1 VEGVVQ
7 VLGRA
12 RPAEAGDDVNG
23 ARFEGRVA
31 LVTGAAGDGIGQATA
46 RRLLEEGARV
56 AVTDNHERRTGAV
69 AAELAGKFGDDR
81 VCGVVLDVADRA
93 SIDAG
98 LAEAQARL
106 GTIDVLVNN
115 AAINVLTEVAEM
127 DPADWDYT
135 MAVDLTG
142 PWYLTRALLPGMYE
156 LRRGSIV
163 TVTSVAGYLGGG
175 REGPYAA
182 AKAALHSLTR
192 TLALEGGPRGVR
204 ANAVAPGII
213 ESKFVV
219 KHRDNFIAE
228 IDKTPLR
235 RLGSPDD
242 VASVV
247 AFLIS
252 DDAAFVTGETITVS
266 GGWYMRP

>member
-1 VEGVVQ
+1 
-7 VLGRA
+7 
-12 RPAEAGDDVNG
+12 VNG
-23 ARFEGRVA
+23 GRFEGRVA

-56 AVTDNHERRTGAV
+56 AVTDNHERRTRAV
-69 AAELAGKFGDDR
+69 GEELAGKFGDDR
-81 VCGVVLDVADRA
+81 VCDVVLDVADRA

-106 GTIDVLVNN
+106 GTIDIVVNN

-127 DPADWDYT
+127 EPADWDYT
-135 MAVDLTG
+135 MAVDLSG

-156 LRRGSIV
+156 LGRGAIV
-163 TVTSVAGYLGGG
+163 TITSVAGYLGGG

-213 ESKFVV
+213 ESKFIA
-219 KHRDNFIAE
+219 KHRDNFTAE
-228 IDKTPLR
+228 IAKTPLR
-235 RLGSPDD
+235 RLGLPED
-242 VASVV
+242 VAAVV
-247 AFLIS
+247 AFLVS
-252 DDAAFVTGETITVS
+252 DDAAYVTGETITVS

>member
-1 VEGVVQ
+1 MTE
-7 VLGRA
+7 
-12 RPAEAGDDVNG
+12 
-23 ARFEGRVA
+23 RFAGRVA

-56 AVTDNHERRTGAV
+56 VVTDSHERRTREV
-69 AAELAGKFGDDR
+69 AAELGGKFGEDR
-81 VCGVVLDVADRA
+81 VVGIVLDVADRA
-93 SIDAG
+93 SIDAA
-98 LAEAQARL
+98 LAEVAARF
-106 GTIDVLVNN
+106 GVVDIVVNN

-135 MAVDLTG
+135 MAVDLSG

-156 LRRGSIV
+156 LGRGSIV
-163 TVTSVAGYLGGG
+163 TITSVAGYLGGG

-213 ESKFVV
+213 ESKFIA
-219 KHRDNFIAE
+219 KHRANFEAE
-228 IDKTPLR
+228 IEKTPLR
-235 RLGSPDD
+235 RLGLPDD

-247 AFLIS
+247 AFLCS
-252 DDAAFVTGETITVS
+252 EDSAFVTGETITVS

>member
-1 VEGVVQ
+1 VESVVQ
-7 VLGRA
+7 VLGG
-12 RPAEAGDDVNG
+12 AGRLEVGRVVTG
-23 ARFEGRVA
+23 ARFDGRVA

-56 AVTDNHERRTGAV
+56 AVTDNHARRTLAV
-69 AAELAGKFGDDR
+69 AAELADKYGDDS
-81 VCGVVLDVADRA
+81 VCGVVLDVSDRG

-98 LAEAQARL
+98 LAEAQAKL
-106 GTIDVLVNN
+106 GTVDIVVNN
-115 AAINVLTEVAEM
+115 AAINVLTEVADM

-135 MAVDLTG
+135 MAVDLSG

-156 LRRGSIV
+156 LGRGSIV
-163 TVTSVAGYLGGG
+163 TITSVAGYLGGG

-192 TLALEGGPRGVR
+192 TPALEGGPRGVR

-213 ESKFVV
+213 ESKFIA
-219 KHRDNFIAE
+219 KHRDNFVAE
-228 IDKTPLR
+228 IEKTPLR
-235 RLGSPDD
+235 RLGLPED

-247 AFLIS
+247 AFLVS
-252 DDAAFVTGETITVS
+252 DDAAVVTGETITVS

>member
-1 VEGVVQ
+1 MT
-7 VLGRA
+7 
-12 RPAEAGDDVNG
+12 AE
-23 ARFEGRVA
+23 RFTSA
-31 LVTGAAGDGIGQATA
+31 TGDGIGQATA

-56 AVTDNHERRTGAV
+56 AVTDNHERRMRAV
-69 AAELAGKFGDDR
+69 AEELADKFGADR
-81 VCGVVLDVADRA
+81 VCGVVLDVGDRA
-93 SIDAG
+93 SIDAA
-98 LAEAQARL
+98 LA
-106 GTIDVLVNN
+106 DVHASFGIVDIVVNN

-127 DPADWDYT
+127 DPADWDHT
-135 MAVDLTG
+135 MAVDLSG

-156 LRRGSIV
+156 LGRGSIV

-213 ESKFVV
+213 ESKFIA
-219 KHRDNFIAE
+219 KHRANFEVE
-228 IDKTPLR
+228 IEKTPLR
-235 RLGSPDD
+235 RLGLPED

-247 AFLIS
+247 AFLCS
-252 DDAAFVTGETITVS
+252 DDSAFVTGETITVS